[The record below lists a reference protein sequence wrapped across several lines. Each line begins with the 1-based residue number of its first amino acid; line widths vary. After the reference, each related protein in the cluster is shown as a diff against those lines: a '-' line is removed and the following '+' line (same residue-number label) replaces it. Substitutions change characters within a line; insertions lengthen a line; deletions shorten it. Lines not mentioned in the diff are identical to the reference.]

1 MKTANILI
9 QSALTT
15 NNLYQLERIKHL
27 TTLATK
33 LNRITTS
40 ELLNIN
46 LILINNEAIKDSYIK
61 EIEEQE
67 EHYLKQSGR
76 IY

>member
-1 MKTANILI
+1 MKTADILT

-15 NNLYQLERIKHL
+15 NNTYQLERIKHL

-33 LNRITTS
+33 LNRITTT

-46 LILINNEAIKDSYIK
+46 LILINK
-61 EIEEQE
+61 
-67 EHYLKQSGR
+67 
-76 IY
+76 